1 MGDIANGGYQMRYNI
16 INIKTNHV
24 VYSTN
29 DYKFASTICNQAN
42 KEFAPRQYA
51 IIPLEVIK

>member
-1 MGDIANGGYQMRYNI
+1 MRYNI
-16 INIKTNHV
+16 INIKTNNV

-29 DYKFASTICNQAN
+29 DYKFASIICNQAN

-51 IIPLEVIK
+51 IMPLEVLDETN